1 MKATASVGLGVGSTG
16 LKRLLLTVDGQEH
29 IAERQLDECVKAT
42 TGRAPLSSEE
52 A

>member
-1 MKATASVGLGVGSTG
+1 MKATAAVGPGVGSTG
-16 LKRLLLTVDGQEH
+16 LTWLLLTVDGQEH

-42 TGRAPLSSEE
+42 TGRARLSGEG